1 MMTDESLQVITD
13 ADQDTD
19 FEVRVS
25 EVFELRL
32 PAMPTTGHLWE
43 FSERPDEIVIE
54 SWHWEPQEGT
64 DPDLVSAPGAS
75 NFRVWRLHA
84 AEPGSFVIRLR
95 CWQPWEG
102 VGSIVNTFCV
112 NIEAT

>member
-1 MMTDESLQVITD
+1 MMTNESLQVITD

-43 FSERPDEIVIE
+43 FSERRLFLARRGSQTVGRIAAMN
-54 SWHWEPQEGT
+54 
-64 DPDLVSAPGAS
+64 APTCSTEQYAFDVLL
-75 NFRVWRLHA
+75 NM
-84 AEPGSFVIRLR
+84 
-95 CWQPWEG
+95 
-102 VGSIVNTFCV
+102 
-112 NIEAT
+112 